1 MTTSIAIVGSGPSG
15 FYLAD
20 LLSKK
25 IENSQVDLIDRLPS
39 MFGLVRAGVAPD
51 HIGTKNIS
59 RQFERTLQKD
69 NVRFLGNVEI
79 GRDVSYDEL
88 KSIYDIVI
96 ITIGAL
102 EDRELGIEG
111 SDLDAVYGSGRFVA
125 WYNGH
130 PDHRDLNPKLD
141 GKSIAIIGN
150 GNVSL
155 DIARILAKTPEEMV
169 GSDISQHA
177 QDAIAAS
184 TVEDIYLIGRR
195 GPIEASFTPP
205 ELGEFAEMTRC
216 VPLVQ
221 NIEVPAE
228 VGEGYDPRDA
238 KARQRNLEILQE
250 YAANTPEQKPV
261 RLHFL
266 FWHSPK
272 AITGNNGRI
281 SNLILENSAG
291 ESVNLPVDTLFSAI
305 GYRSKAIPGMPF
317 DEQRGIVAND
327 NGFVESGVYTS
338 GWCKR
343 GPNGVIPANRAD
355 SMDVA
360 KRIIADL
367 EATPIVEH
375 KAGSHAMDQLLNE
388 RNIRVVNNEDWQRI
402 SQAEVDRAPE
412 GKPRE
417 KFTSIA
423 EMLAVLG

>member
-25 IENSQVDLIDRLPS
+25 IEDSQVDLIDRLPS

-59 RQFERTLQKD
+59 RQFERTLQKE

-79 GRDVSYDEL
+79 GRDISYDEL
-88 KSIYDIVI
+88 KSIYDIVV

-111 SDLDAVYGSGRFVA
+111 SDLEAVYGSGQFVA

-130 PDHRDLNPKLD
+130 PDHRDLNPKL
-141 GKSIAIIGN
+141 GRSIAIIGN

-169 GSDISQHA
+169 GSDICQHA
-177 QDAIAAS
+177 QDQIAAANI
-184 TVEDIYLIGRR
+184 EDIYLIGRR
-195 GPIEASFTPP
+195 GPVEASFTPP
-205 ELGEFAEMTRC
+205 ELGEFAEMARC

-221 NIEVPAE
+221 NIEIPSE

-250 YAANTPEQKPV
+250 YTTNTPDQKPV

-272 AITGNNGRI
+272 AIQGTDGRI
-281 SNLILENSAG
+281 SALALQTAEG
-291 ESVNLPVDTLFSAI
+291 ETLTLPVDTLFSAI

-327 NGFVESGVYTS
+327 NGFVEAGVYTS

-343 GPNGVIPANRAD
+343 GPNGVIPANRTD
-355 SMDVA
+355 SMEVA
-360 KRIIADL
+360 KLILADL
-367 EATPIVEH
+367 ERSPIGEH
-375 KAGSHAMDQLLNE
+375 KAGSQAMDQLLAE
-388 RNIRVVNNEDWQRI
+388 RQVRVVSTEDSLKI